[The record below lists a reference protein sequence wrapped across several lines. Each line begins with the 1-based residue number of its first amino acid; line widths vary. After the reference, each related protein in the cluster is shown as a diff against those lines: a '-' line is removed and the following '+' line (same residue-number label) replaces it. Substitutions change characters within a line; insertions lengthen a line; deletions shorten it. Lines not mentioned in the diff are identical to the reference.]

1 MRACEEE
8 VGRPSHQVVRFQE
21 MAPTSPAKMT
31 ASETTLE
38 STVLPTVLAT
48 SVWNTK

>member
-1 MRACEEE
+1 VR
-8 VGRPSHQVVRFQE
+8 RFQE